1 MCRSSRRPPAPARRR
16 TQPLP
21 VALTW
26 LGLLA
31 ELSCSGTLRSDAGAR
46 DDHQRSGTG
55 IPTKTV
61 RGGLRSA
68 GFALLRFV
76 LHMQIVKFTAQT
88 VSS

>member
-1 MCRSSRRPPAPARRR
+1 
-16 TQPLP
+16 LP

-61 RGGLRSA
+61 RDGLQSA
-68 GFALLRFV
+68 GFALLNFEYY
-76 LHMQIVKFTAQT
+76 MQIVKSTART
-88 VSS
+88 ISS